1 MPRILRAAILTVLTT
16 LAVAAPASA
25 QLVIN
30 EIDYD
35 QASSDTAEFAEI
47 RNNGSAPVDLDPYAL
62 RLVNGAGG
70 GAAVYKTID
79 LPAVTLA
86 PHDDFV
92 VCGGTVAN
100 CDLDTTPDT
109 DLIQNGP
116 PDAVALVNGDT
127 IEDTVSYEGEVPGYT
142 EGPGGAP
149 ADTAATGTAQ
159 SIARVPD
166 GCDTGVNA
174 ADFKLVDSTPGAPNA
189 ATSCDGAPPSDTAP
203 SVQSSDPSSGD
214 ANVDPDANLRVTFSE
229 PVTADDSA
237 FSLTCGDATIALTVE
252 RENETSSVLD
262 PQQSLPRGTSCTLRV
277 EGDNYRDDDSD
288 DPPDTGSDYSAAFT
302 TEPVAGLRIH
312 DLQGASHV
320 SPYRGTLVAGVPGV
334 VTARRTN
341 GYFIQDPQPDRDE
354 RTSEGI
360 FVFTSSAPDASLT
373 PGIAV
378 TVSGR
383 VSEFRSGGAS
393 GIANLTTTEI
403 TSATALPA
411 GTGTI
416 KPTLI
421 GKGGRVPPKTVIEDD
436 VANPGDVEQGS
447 PLFDP
452 REDGIDFYES
462 LEGMVT
468 EIRNAVVVG
477 PTSDFGS
484 NKEIP
489 VLADNGD
496 GATVR
501 APRGPILV
509 RSFDRTPPQE
519 YRRGDFNPERITLND
534 AGDPNGT
541 FLPDADVRDRFT
553 RPVRAVVDYNFGNYK
568 FLALNHPP
576 LADGKLKPEVTRRK
590 QRDELAI
597 AGYNVENLDG
607 LDPQDRYDRVA
618 GQIVDNLRS
627 PDILSLEEIQDND
640 GVASAAPTQADV
652 TFTRLLAAIK
662 AAGGPTYDYR
672 EIDPVANQDGG
683 EPNGNIRVAFLFR
696 TDNRDLQFVDRPGGT
711 ATTATEPTAGPHLS
725 FSPGRVDPTNPV
737 WADSRKP
744 LAAEFRYRGKPLF
757 VIGNHFN
764 SKGGDDPTFGRFQ
777 EPRRSSEV
785 QRHGQADVLN
795 AFVKKILDIDPR
807 SRVVALGDLND
818 FEFSE
823 TVHVLERGA
832 DDQGLELVDL
842 WHFVPQDERYS
853 YIFQGNGQVLDHILV
868 SPALLLQSRPDLDAV
883 HINTEF
889 TDQVSDHDP
898 PITRLDVR

>member
-1 MPRILRAAILTVLTT
+1 MSRTCRALLLTVLTT

-25 QLVIN
+25 HLVIN

-35 QASSDTAEFAEI
+35 QANSDTAEFAEI
-47 RNNGSAPVDLDPYAL
+47 RNDGTTPVDLDPYAL
-62 RLVNGAGG
+62 RLVNGANNT
-70 GAAVYKTID
+70 VYKTID
-79 LPAVTLA
+79 LPATSLA
-86 PHDDFV
+86 AGDYFV

-109 DLIQNGP
+109 DLIQNGA

-142 EGPGGAP
+142 EGAGGAP
-149 ADTAATGTAQ
+149 ADTAASGPAQ
-159 SIARVPD
+159 SISRVPD
-166 GCDTGVNA
+166 GCDTDVNA
-174 ADFKLVDSTPGAPNA
+174 ADFRLADSTPGAANA
-189 ATSCDGAPPSDTAP
+189 STSCDGPPPSDTAP
-203 SVQSSDPSSGD
+203 SVESSDPATGD
-214 ANVDPDANLRVTFSE
+214 TGVEPGANLRVTFSE

-237 FSLTCGDATIALTVE
+237 FSLACNGTAVALSVA
-252 RENETSSVLD
+252 REDDTTYVLD
-262 PQQSLPRGTSCTLRV
+262 PQQALPGGTTCTLRV
-277 EGDNYRDDDSD
+277 EGDDYRDDDAD
-288 DPPDTGSDYSAAFT
+288 DPPDTGADYSATFS
-302 TEPVAGLRIH
+302 TEAVAGLRIH
-312 DLQGASHV
+312 DIQGASHV
-320 SPYRGTLVAGVPGV
+320 SPYRGVLVAGVPGV
-334 VTARRTN
+334 ITARRTN
-341 GYFIQDPQPDRDE
+341 GYFVQDPQPDRDE
-354 RTSEGI
+354 RTSEGV

-373 PGIAV
+373 PGTAV
-378 TVSGR
+378 TISGR
-383 VSEFRSGGAS
+383 VSEFRSGGAT
-393 GIANLTTTEI
+393 GTANLTTTEI

-416 KPTLI
+416 APTLV
-421 GKGGRVPPKTVIEDD
+421 GRGGRVPPTTVIEDD
-436 VANPGDVEQGS
+436 VASPGDVEQGD

-462 LEGMVT
+462 LEGMLT
-468 EIRNAVVVG
+468 EVRNAVVVG
-477 PTSDFGS
+477 PTVSFGS
-484 NKEIP
+484 GAGLNKEIP
-489 VLADNGD
+489 VLADG
-496 GATVR
+496 GAGASVR

-509 RSFDRTPPQE
+509 RSFDRSAPQE

-534 AGDPNGT
+534 AGDPDGS
-541 FLPDADVRDRFT
+541 FLPLADVRDRFT
-553 RPVRAVVDYNFGNYK
+553 APVRAVVDYSFGNYK
-568 FLALNHPP
+568 FLALNDPP
-576 LADGKLKPEVTRRK
+576 LADGKLKPEVTRAK

-618 GQIVDNLRS
+618 AQIVNNLRS

-640 GVASAAPTQADV
+640 GVASATPTAANV

-662 AAGGPTYDYR
+662 AAGGPAYDYR
-672 EIDPVANQDGG
+672 EIDPESNQDGG

-711 ATTATEPTAGPHLS
+711 ATNATEPVAGPHLS
-725 FSPGRVDPTNPV
+725 FSPGRVDPTNAV
-737 WADSRKP
+737 WESSRKP

-795 AFVKKILDIDPR
+795 AFVRKILAIDPR

-823 TVHVLERGA
+823 TVQRLEH
-832 DDQGLELVDL
+832 GLALIDL
-842 WHFVPQDERYS
+842 WHFVPQDEHYS
-853 YIFQGNGQVLDHILV
+853 YVFQGNGQVLDHILV
-868 SPALLLQSRPDLDAV
+868 SPALLLQGHPDLDAV
-883 HINTEF
+883 HINAEF
-889 TDQVSDHDP
+889 SDQVSDHDP